1 MGVRSVPFGIVAIVL
16 GFVLKSPGTQADP
29 ADIGLR
35 AERPSISVFGT
46 IHPDIFRFRA
56 PIGSQPAVDR
66 VRVASLDPQAGFDA
80 TADEQDTLGDEPVS
94 AWRNASF
101 DERFASLDDRPA
113 SFHERFA
120 SFDERSASFDER
132 FGSAT
137 REPTR
142 SVRLPPDRDLQK
154 AAPPMGRLS
163 EAPPTPTASERHV
176 RPEQARR
183 DPVPLSD
190 RDLQK
195 AAPPMGRLPE
205 APLTPTASERHVRPG
220 QPRRDPVPLSDD
232 GGRTAIYDIAAHV
245 VYLPNGGRLEAHSGL
260 GSIMDNPR
268 HVHVRMRGATP
279 PNVYN
284 LSLRER
290 LFHGVSAIR
299 LTPVGSGKMYGR
311 AGILAHSYMLG
322 PNGQSNGCVSFR
334 DYPEFLNAF
343 LKGEVTRLVVVER
356 LENPPGPKV
365 ASGWLDAIRN
375 LFKPSDRVGQYAAA
389 DSH

>member
-1 MGVRSVPFGIVAIVL
+1 MVWVGVRSVPFGIVAIVL

-56 PIGSQPAVDR
+56 PMGSQPAVDR

-80 TADEQDTLGDEPVS
+80 TADEQGTLGDEPVS

-120 SFDERSASFDER
+120 SVDERSASFDER

-142 SVRLPPDRDLQK
+142 SVRLPP
-154 AAPPMGRLS
+154 
-163 EAPPTPTASERHV
+163 
-176 RPEQARR
+176 
-183 DPVPLSD
+183 D

-268 HVHVRMRGATP
+268 HVHVKMRGATP

-343 LKGEVTRLVVVER
+343 LKGEVTRLVVVEG